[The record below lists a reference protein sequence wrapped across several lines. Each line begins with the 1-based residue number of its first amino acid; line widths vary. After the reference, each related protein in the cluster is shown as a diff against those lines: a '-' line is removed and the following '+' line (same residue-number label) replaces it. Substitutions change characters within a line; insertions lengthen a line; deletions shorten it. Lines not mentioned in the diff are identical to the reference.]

1 MLKDADYWREKYRTN
16 TAEYV
21 NRYFAFALAHEQV
34 TITDFDVLEPEV
46 DNLVKVMERLSEW
59 EEWESVCKW
68 MWFLDSNAGGFLR
81 TRGHWKPLRI
91 CLDHAIH
98 ATKMLGNARDEAA
111 LSGDLALLLMQTC
124 DMSIAKQEY
133 LRLLPIFEQLGKKR
147 EMAVA
152 YHNLGILASIARE
165 YAEALSYLEQSLA
178 IKREVSDEKG
188 IANSLHELGNVA
200 IKKKDYPAARNYYKQ
215 RLTISEKLGD
225 QDGIAAG
232 FGQLAML
239 ARIEGNLVEAERLYK
254 QALAIKQ
261 AFGNVLGIAIYK
273 YNLAVLYVAQ
283 GRLEDALPLLEDS
296 VKKLEHLEHYEA
308 PTARKKLTLV
318 QRMLQAKQAIQGF
331 IQKIKFLWR
340 R

>member
-111 LSGDLALLLMQTC
+111 LSGNLAELLMQIG
-124 DMSIAKQEY
+124 DMIEAKQVY
-133 LRLLPIFEQLGKKR
+133 LRLLTTFEQLGKKR
-147 EMAVA
+147 DIAVT
-152 YHNLGILASIARE
+152 YHNLGIIAKRTKE
-165 YAEALSYLEQSLA
+165 YAEARSYLEQSLA
-178 IKREVSDEKG
+178 IKEVNDEKG
-188 IANSLHELGNVA
+188 IAYSLHELGNVA
-200 IKKKDYPAARNYYKQ
+200 IKEEDYPAARNYYKQ
-215 RLTISEKLGD
+215 SLTISKKLGD
-225 QDGIAAG
+225 QNGIADG
-232 FGQLAML
+232 LGQLALL
-239 ARIEGNLVEAERLYK
+239 AIIEGNLVEAERLYK

-273 YNLAVLYVAQ
+273 YNLALLCLDQ
-283 GRLEDALPLLEDS
+283 GHLEEALPLLEDS
-296 VKKLEHLEHYEA
+296 VKKLEHLGHYEA
-308 PTARKKLTLV
+308 PMARKKLTLV